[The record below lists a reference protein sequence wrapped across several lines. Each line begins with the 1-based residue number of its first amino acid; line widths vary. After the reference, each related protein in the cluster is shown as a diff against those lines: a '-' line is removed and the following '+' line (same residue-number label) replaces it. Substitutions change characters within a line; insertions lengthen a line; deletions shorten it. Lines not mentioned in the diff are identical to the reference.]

1 MKIMVTGGA
10 GFIGSHLVDRL
21 ITEGHQVMILDDF
34 STGNKKFVNPKA
46 ELTELDIRDTDEVN
60 KFFKS
65 FKPEAVFH
73 LAAQISIRESTE
85 NPEYSQEVNVQGS
98 QNIISASKEYGVKK
112 IVFSSTA
119 AVYGENQNLPLKESE
134 PIKPTSPYGE
144 QKMVIEK
151 ELEESGIP
159 SIVLRFANAY
169 GPRQGTIGE
178 GGVIGVFC
186 QRLNGGEPLNITGN
200 GEQTRDF
207 VFVDDIVDANIKVLE
222 CDKEFAIY
230 NVSTTKETSINN
242 ISEQLLSISQ
252 KNVKVEHSD
261 TIKSEV
267 VRNSLDNR
275 LIKEETGWSD
285 KIDIQEG
292 LINTWEWFNKNI

>member
-1 MKIMVTGGA
+1 MVTGGA